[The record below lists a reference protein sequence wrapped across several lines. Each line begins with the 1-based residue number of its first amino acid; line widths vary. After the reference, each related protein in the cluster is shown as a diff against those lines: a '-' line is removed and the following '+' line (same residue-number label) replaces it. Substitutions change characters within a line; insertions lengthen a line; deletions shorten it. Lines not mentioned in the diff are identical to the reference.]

1 MQDLPDAPWIRDA
14 ELNGMPS
21 ADPVICPVCGEE
33 CETIY
38 LDDGCCNV
46 LGCDNCIRT
55 MDAYDWF
62 EEQKEEQE

>member
-1 MQDLPDAPWIRDA
+1 MQGIPDAPWIRDA

-38 LDDGCCNV
+38 LDEGCLNV